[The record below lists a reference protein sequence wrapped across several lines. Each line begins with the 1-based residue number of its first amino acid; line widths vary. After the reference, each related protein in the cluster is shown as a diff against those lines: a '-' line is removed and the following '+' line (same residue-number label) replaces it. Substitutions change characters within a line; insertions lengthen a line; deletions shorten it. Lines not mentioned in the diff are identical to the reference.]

1 MLYQYYSSVYT
12 EREFS
17 KNNSLDLSFL
27 FIFLLGWI
35 NSNKF
40 ELIHLRKKMKSTLTL
55 SINVINVRLKTT
67 RVLCILISIVI
78 DKEKE
83 FDV

>member
-1 MLYQYYSSVYT
+1 MLYQNYSSVYT

-27 FIFLLGWI
+27 FIFLLSWI

-40 ELIHLRKKMKSTLTL
+40 ELIHLRKKMKSTLTV
-55 SINVINVRLKTT
+55 SINVRLKTT

-83 FDV
+83 FDM

>member
-1 MLYQYYSSVYT
+1 MLYQNYSSVYT

-27 FIFLLGWI
+27 FIFLLRWI

-40 ELIHLRKKMKSTLTL
+40 ELIHLRKKMKSTLTV
-55 SINVINVRLKTT
+55 SINVRLKTT

-83 FDV
+83 FDM

>member
-1 MLYQYYSSVYT
+1 MLYQNYSSVYT

-17 KNNSLDLSFL
+17 KNNSPDLSFL
-27 FIFLLGWI
+27 FIFLLRWI

-40 ELIHLRKKMKSTLTL
+40 ELIHLRKKMKSTLTV
-55 SINVINVRLKTT
+55 SINVRLKTT

-83 FDV
+83 FDM

>member
-40 ELIHLRKKMKSTLTL
+40 ELIHLCKKMKSTLTL